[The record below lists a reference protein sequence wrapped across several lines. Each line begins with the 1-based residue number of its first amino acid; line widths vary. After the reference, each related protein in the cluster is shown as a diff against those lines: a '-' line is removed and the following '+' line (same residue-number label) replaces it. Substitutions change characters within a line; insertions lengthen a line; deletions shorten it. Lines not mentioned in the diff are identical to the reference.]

1 MRYFIHLGYDGKKYH
16 GWQRQLKDRSVQET
30 IETALSKML
39 HTKTVI
45 FGCGR
50 TDTGVH
56 ASQYI
61 LHLNADEITDYDPVF
76 RLNKMLPDDIA
87 VFDVLPANYRWHA
100 QHDAIERT
108 YDYFIHGYKD
118 PFLAGRSSY
127 YPLADFDLD
136 QMKKAAALVSQYD
149 DFRAFCKQPALYEHT
164 RCKVTSAKLL
174 IDEKGDK
181 LRLEIKA
188 NRFLRGMIRKI
199 VARLLEVGNGKVS
212 LDQFEDSLKTGVDFE
227 FKHSAY
233 PDGLYLSKVIY
244 PYLDLPARTDFWM
257 GRETWKE
264 V

>member
-16 GWQRQLKDRSVQET
+16 GWQRQPKDRSVQET
-30 IETALSKML
+30 IEDALSKML
-39 HTKTVI
+39 HAKTTV

-61 LHLNADEITDYDPVF
+61 LHLNAEEIKDYDPVF

-87 VFDVLPANYRWHA
+87 IFDVLEANYRWHA
-100 QHDAIERT
+100 QYDAMERT

-118 PFLAGRSSY
+118 PFLSGRSSY
-127 YPLADFDLD
+127 YPFADFDLS
-136 QMKKAAALVSQYD
+136 QMKKAAALLSQYD
-149 DFRAFCKQPALYEHT
+149 DFRVFCKQPDLYDHT
-164 RCKVTSAKLL
+164 RCKVASAKLM

-212 LDQFEDSLKTGVDFE
+212 LDQFEHNLKTGADFE

-233 PDGLYLSKVIY
+233 PDGLYLSKIVY
-244 PYLDLPARTDFWM
+244 PYLDLPSRTDFWM

-264 V
+264 L